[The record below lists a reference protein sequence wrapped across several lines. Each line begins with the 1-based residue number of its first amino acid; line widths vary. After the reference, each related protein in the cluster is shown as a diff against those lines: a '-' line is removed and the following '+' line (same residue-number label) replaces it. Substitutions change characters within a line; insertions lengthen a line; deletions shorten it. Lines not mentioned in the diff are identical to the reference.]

1 MLNADILRSSGGEKR
16 PEGREKF
23 LSVTPCIVA
32 NGAPLSMKFSRQEN
46 WSGLPFPTPGD
57 RPNPGTE
64 PMSLM
69 SPELAGKFFIISA
82 T

>member
-1 MLNADILRSSGGEKR
+1 MHSRLERR
-16 PEGREKF
+16 GREKF
-23 LSVTPCIVA
+23 LSVTPCSVA
-32 NGAPLSMKFSRQEN
+32 HGAPLSMKLSRQEN
-46 WSGLPFPTPGD
+46 WSGLPFSIPGD
-57 RPNPGTE
+57 LPNPGTD